1 MRGKKWI
8 PYAPIAITVLVI
20 AFTTI
25 RAVTSLLGHAG
36 ATLDDSY
43 IHFEYARAIAEGHPL
58 RYQAGEPISTGA
70 TSALWPIL
78 LAPFYLIGF
87 HGEAIVWAAWLLSF
101 GALGLLAHEAVQM
114 TKPLAGNAAAAG
126 AGAMVLLFSGHI
138 WCAASGME
146 VVPFAWVMTR
156 ALRKAAEWSEKKSE
170 ENSNRDFWELVIL
183 GWASFLFRPEGA
195 IVVIVVAL
203 VFKVFARSPKMI
215 LRARDAAI
223 ALAAPVATLFFL
235 RLATGHASTSTA
247 SVKLLW
253 GNPYYAGA
261 AFTDAVLA
269 NVRVFFGTLL
279 EGQVWSAEFIPAG
292 ALPFALAGLVATALL
307 GAQHKKPLRA
317 GLIIL
322 FALTMLA
329 PTTYVTFL
337 WNRLRYLWPFATGW
351 LMGLACLARVT
362 GDFLSRYKPS
372 WRIATPLVAGI
383 FAGAFGSKINGTIDD
398 VANSASGIDRQH
410 VVLGKWAKE
419 NIPPGARIGV
429 NDTGAIAYFGDHP
442 TFDVVGLTTP
452 GEGKYWVAG
461 AGSRFEH
468 YEKLRES
475 SPEKLPSYFIVYPQW
490 MACDAVLGPEMFEA
504 TVTDATIL
512 GGQTMGVYEANYAL
526 LGSGSTSWTAPYE
539 KDFDDLDVADLE
551 SEAAHGYSL
560 LGAHDGEQIVR
571 TSLTPDGRTVAD
583 GGRTNRLRE
592 KFTAKIFESTRR
604 KAVVRLESEHDAH
617 VSMLLN
623 DREIGSISLP
633 GDGEWQEL
641 VFDVPD
647 GVDYSSGAH
656 VELRADNVV
665 TTFHY
670 FFYADHG
677 FTPPTTPP
685 SSE

>member
-20 AFTTI
+20 AVTTI
-25 RAVTSLLGHAG
+25 RAVTSTLGHPG
-36 ATLDDSY
+36 AVLDDSY
-43 IHFEYARAIAEGHPL
+43 IHFQYARAIAEGHPL
-58 RYQAGEPISTGA
+58 RYQAGEPVSTGA
-70 TSALWPIL
+70 TSALWPML

-87 HGEAIVWAAWLLSF
+87 HGDAIMWAAWLLSF
-101 GALGLLAHEAVQM
+101 GALGLLAHEAIEM

-156 ALRKAAEWSEKKSE
+156 ALRKAAEWSEKKSD
-170 ENSNRDFWELVIL
+170 ENTNRDFWELTIL

-195 IVVIVVAL
+195 IAVVVVAL
-203 VFKVFARSPKMI
+203 VFTVFSRSPKMI
-215 LRARDAAI
+215 MRARDAAI
-223 ALAAPVATLFFL
+223 AFAIPVATLFFL

-261 AFTDAVLA
+261 GFTDAVVA
-269 NVRVFFGTLL
+269 NLKIFFGTLL
-279 EGQVWSAEFIPAG
+279 EGQVWSAEFVPAG
-292 ALPFALAGLVATALL
+292 ALPFAVAGLIATALL
-307 GAQHKKPLRA
+307 GVQHHKPLRA

-329 PTTYVTFL
+329 PCTYVTFL

-351 LMGLACLARVT
+351 LIGLACLARVT
-362 GDFLSRYKPS
+362 GDLLSRFKAS
-372 WRIATPLVAGI
+372 WRIATPLLAGI

-410 VVLGKWAKE
+410 VLLGKWAKE

-468 YEKLRES
+468 YETLREQ
-475 SPEKLPSYFIVYPQW
+475 SPEKLPRYFIVYPQW
-490 MACDAVLGPEMFEA
+490 MACDAVLGPEIFEA

-526 LGSGSTSWTAPYE
+526 LGSDLLSWTAPSE
-539 KDFDDLDVADLE
+539 KYFDELNVADLE
-551 SEAAHGYSL
+551 SEAAHDYQL

-571 TSLTPDGRTVAD
+571 TGLTPDGRTIAD
-583 GGRTNRLRE
+583 GGRTNRLDE
-592 KFTAKIFESTRR
+592 KFSAHIFENARR
-604 KAVVRLESEHDAH
+604 KAVVRLESEHAAH
-617 VSMLLN
+617 VAMLLN
-623 DREIGSISLP
+623 GREIGSISIS

-647 GVDYSSGAH
+647 GVDYTNAN
-656 VELRADNVV
+656 VELRADAPV

-670 FFYADHG
+670 FFYADNG
-677 FTPPTTPP
+677 FAKPP
-685 SSE
+685 SNE